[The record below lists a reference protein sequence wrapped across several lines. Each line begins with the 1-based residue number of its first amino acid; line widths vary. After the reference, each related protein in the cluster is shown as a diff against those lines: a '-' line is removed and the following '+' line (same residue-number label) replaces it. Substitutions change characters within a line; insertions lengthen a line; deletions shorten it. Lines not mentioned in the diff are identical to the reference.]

1 LERLVSTPETPGGTV
16 VEYGLFNELDRTEGC
31 FEADLY
37 SREAADTRR
46 LEYIAQ
52 GEDPEDIT
60 VEELC
65 PYHEGHAKN
74 GCEQC
79 IEEDDLSPEDDETE

>member
-1 LERLVSTPETPGGTV
+1 MIIEF
-16 VEYGLFNELDRTEGC
+16 GLFSELDRTEGA
-31 FEADLY
+31 FETGLY
-37 SREAADTRR
+37 SREKADARR

-65 PYHEGHAKN
+65 PDHEARAKN
-74 GCEQC
+74 GCEEC
-79 IEEDDLSPEDDETE
+79 TAEDDE

>member
-1 LERLVSTPETPGGTV
+1 M
-16 VEYGLFNELDRTEGC
+16 VEYGLFNETDRAEGC
-31 FEADLY
+31 FEAQLY
-37 SREAADTRR
+37 SREAADARR

-52 GEDPEDIT
+52 GEEPEDIT

-65 PYHEGHAKN
+65 LGHAAYAKN

-79 IEEDDLSPEDDETE
+79 DAEEDAWGLHPEDDEE